1 MVQWKRMQDPGY
13 VRSAFARIA
22 SRYVL
27 ANHVLSLGIDLRW
40 RRVVAAEVKA
50 AVPSRVLDMATGSGD
65 LAAAIAKECPDVEV
79 IGGDFCLPMLAEA
92 KRRGVPRLIAA
103 DGMRLPFADGVFDV
117 VTIGFGLRNMAS
129 WPDASRE
136 LARVLRP
143 DGRLVVLDF
152 SLPGGWLRGP
162 YRFYLH
168 HILPRLAG
176 WMTGERDAYEYLGG
190 SIEKFPSGPA
200 MEAMLT
206 GNGFSAARTRPLSF
220 GIASVYVARK

>member
-1 MVQWKRMQDPGY
+1 MQDPGY

-40 RRVVAAEVKA
+40 RRIVASEVKA
-50 AVPSRVLDMATGSGD
+50 CAPARVLDMATGSGD
-65 LAAAIAKECPDVEV
+65 LAAAIAKACPQAEI

-92 KRRGVPRLIAA
+92 KLRGVPRLIAA

-143 DGRLVVLDF
+143 GGCLVVLDF
-152 SLPGGWLRGP
+152 SLPRGWLRGP
-162 YRFYLH
+162 YRYYLH
-168 HILPRLAG
+168 KVLPRLAG
-176 WMTGERDAYEYLGG
+176 LLTGERAAYEYLGG
-190 SIEKFPSGPA
+190 SIERFPSGPA

-206 GNGFSAARTRPLSF
+206 GNGFANARTRPLSF